1 MLKVLFIT
9 RKWAP
14 AVGGMETYSLEL
26 SEELSKICELNTR
39 SLSGCSD
46 GKPPA
51 LLSLVFFALS
61 SMLFIAVRKRYDVIH
76 IGDLVLWPL
85 GLIARIF
92 HPSTRLVITA
102 YGLDIVYGSRKG
114 LLPKIYGF
122 YLALGVKLVGKC
134 LQVIA
139 ISNSTGDLCRNA
151 GFSNVTVVTLGV
163 SPSNNHRVDTYTIK
177 PYVLFVGRLVKRK
190 GAAWFATNVL
200 PLVDNHIKMVVV
212 GKQWDDSEWHVLS
225 NNPRVE
231 YRGVV
236 TNEELFELRRLAL
249 AVLMPNIPTGGND
262 IEGFGL
268 TALEAA
274 ADGGVLLAS
283 GIEGIVDA
291 VRDGKTGFLLPCD
304 EPSAWANKIDEVC
317 NWTAEDRGLFIQK
330 AHRIIEEEYSWSKV
344 ASNTVSVYLTDSESR
359 EDK

>member
-26 SEELSKICELNTR
+26 SKELSKICDL
-39 SLSGCSD
+39 SLHVLPGRPT
-46 GKPPA
+46 GKPPT
-51 LLSLVFFALS
+51 LLSLASFVLS
-61 SMLFIAVRKRYDVIH
+61 SMLFIVMRRGCDVIH

-85 GLIARIF
+85 GLVARIF
-92 HPSTRLVITA
+92 HPSARLVVTA

-114 LLPKIYGF
+114 LLPKIYRL
-122 YLALGVKLVGKC
+122 YLALGVILIAKR

-139 ISNSTGDLCRNA
+139 ISNATAELCRNV
-151 GFSNVTVVTLGV
+151 GFPNVLVVTLGV
-163 SPSNNHRVDTYTIK
+163 SPLKTQVGEACDIK

-190 GAAWFATNVL
+190 GAAWFAENVL
-200 PLVDNHIKMVVV
+200 PLVDNHLKMVVV
-212 GKQWDDSEWHVLS
+212 GKRWDDSEWNMIS
-225 NNPRVE
+225 NNPCVE

-236 TNEELFELRRLAL
+236 TNEEIFELRRSAI
-249 AVLMPNIPTGGND
+249 AVLMPNIPSDGKD

-291 VRDGKTGFLLPCD
+291 VVDGETGFLLPSE
-304 EPSAWANKIDEVC
+304 EPSAWAKKIDEIC
-317 NWTAEDRGLFIQK
+317 RWSSEDRRLFIQQ
-330 AHRIIEEEYSWSKV
+330 AHRIIEKKYSWPQV
-344 ASNTVSVYLTDSESR
+344 AHNTLKAYQGCESTR
-359 EDK
+359 GK